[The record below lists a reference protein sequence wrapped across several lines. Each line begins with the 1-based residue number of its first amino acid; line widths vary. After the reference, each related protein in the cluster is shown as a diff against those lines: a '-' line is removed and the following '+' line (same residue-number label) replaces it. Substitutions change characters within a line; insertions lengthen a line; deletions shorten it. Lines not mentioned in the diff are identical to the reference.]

1 MDESSERID
10 GERMM
15 EMLKGW
21 IDSRRLCKMAIPDSD
36 YAWITVILGIEKAG
50 SSSFLMV
57 DKVKGTEKVISR
69 YEKNGL
75 HFEFLEKDGVSCW
88 FKTRLIRSQPGTLQ
102 TELPESIFR
111 MQRRR
116 YVRIGARSG
125 TEVLFQRNNGRM
137 VSANVRDYGLG
148 GISFFTSPFFN
159 LSMDELVGEI
169 DLRIPN
175 EKGWNR
181 FHIPLARVKRLEKM
195 SGGGGICVLEFVEIP
210 ETEKE
215 QLWHYIFKEQRSLL
229 RKTGKV

>member
-10 GERMM
+10 GDRMM

-21 IDSRRLCKMAIPDSD
+21 IDSRRLCKMAIPDTD
-36 YAWITVILGIEKAG
+36 YAWITVILGIETRG
-50 SSSFLMV
+50 PSPSLMV

-137 VSANVRDYGLG
+137 VSAKVRDYGLG
-148 GISFFTSPFFN
+148 GISFFTPPFFN